1 MRIRGCVSGAV
12 SKTRSRPR
20 LHPSPRR
27 PSTASGD
34 PRALGPGPVLPVLL
48 SSRDARLQ
56 PAAQARRPPR
66 AGPLTRW
73 GGGEGPRA
81 AAPRG
86 ACSCLGGRRWRREHQ
101 VIPTGARVTGD
112 ARPGCCPTRRRSFPD
127 HRREKTILL
136 LVTGCLPSPLKDMV
150 TSSLLAPDRGL
161 CRRDPA
167 GRVTW
172 RLVRRTLTWGGRR
185 PR

>member
-1 MRIRGCVSGAV
+1 MREWGCFEDSEPPQVA
-12 SKTRSRPR
+12 PF
-20 LHPSPRR
+20 
-27 PSTASGD
+27 
-34 PRALGPGPVLPVLL
+34 
-48 SSRDARLQ
+48 SSE
-56 PAAQARRPPR
+56 AQHGLRRPPGSGPGSCAPCAAQQPGR
-66 AGPLTRW
+66 AATTGRPGPPAAEGGAAHEV